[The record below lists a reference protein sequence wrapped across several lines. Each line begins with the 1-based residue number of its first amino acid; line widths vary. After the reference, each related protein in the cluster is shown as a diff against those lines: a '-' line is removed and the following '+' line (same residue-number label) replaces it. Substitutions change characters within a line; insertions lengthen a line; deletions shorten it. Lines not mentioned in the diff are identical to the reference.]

1 MLGIAGTCPPAIG
14 IGVIGVVIGR
24 RATAGAGFA
33 SAVLGVAVFAPRTR
47 RIGMRT
53 VVRGTVS
60 AGVAGHRPAVL
71 TGGIVAPAPVT
82 QAVRSIVI
90 AGCTAISAI
99 AFPAMLAAG
108 IFFPR
113 AVAITMA
120 AGVNRFRF
128 TLAADTRIRTIT
140 VAGAGCVAL
149 VVQHPCM
156 AAAGRAGP
164 GPIAAVAVLLVNVS
178 AKIFYIMA
186 LITLVVLLMTSGCMR
201 LLDVG
206 ALQRILLTA
215 WAGADN
221 AGGRTNSLLLCTGQP
236 K

>member
-24 RATAGAGFA
+24 RAATRTSLA

-53 VVRGTVS
+53 VVRDTVS

-71 TGGIVAPAPVT
+71 TGGIVAPAPVA

-113 AVAITMA
+113 AVAIAVT
-120 AGVNRFRF
+120 AGIDRLRFR
-128 TLAADTRIRTIT
+128 LAASVRIASVP
-140 VAGAGCVAL
+140 VAGASCVLYILENPCMTAAIRASAGAVGTGAVAL
-149 VVQHPCM
+149 C
-156 AAAGRAGP
+156 R
-164 GPIAAVAVLLVNVS
+164 
-178 AKIFYIMA
+178 
-186 LITLVVLLMTSGCMR
+186 IT
-201 LLDVG
+201 
-206 ALQRILLTA
+206 A
-215 WAGADN
+215 
-221 AGGRTNSLLLCTGQP
+221 
-236 K
+236 

>member
-1 MLGIAGTCPPAIG
+1 
-14 IGVIGVVIGR
+14 
-24 RATAGAGFA
+24 
-33 SAVLGVAVFAPRTR
+33 
-47 RIGMRT
+47 MRT
-53 VVRGTVS
+53 VIRSAIS
-60 AGVAGHRPAVL
+60 AGAAGHRPAVL
-71 TGGIVAPAPVT
+71 TGGIVAPAPVAQT
-82 QAVRSIVI
+82 VRSIVI
-90 AGCTAISAI
+90 AGCAAVPAIGFA
-99 AFPAMLAAG
+99 PVLTAG

-113 AVAITMA
+113 AVTITMA

-186 LITLVVLLMTSGCMR
+186 L
-201 LLDVG
+201 
-206 ALQRILLTA
+206 
-215 WAGADN
+215 
-221 AGGRTNSLLLCTGQP
+221 
-236 K
+236 

>member
-1 MLGIAGTCPPAIG
+1 MVGI
-14 IGVIGVVIGR
+14 VLGR
-24 RATAGAGFA
+24 RAAARTSLA

-53 VVRGTVS
+53 VVRDTVS

-71 TGGIVAPAPVT
+71 TGGIVAPAPVA

-120 AGVNRFRF
+120 AGIDRLRFR
-128 TLAADTRIRTIT
+128 LAASARIASVP
-140 VAGAGCVAL
+140 VAGASCVL
-149 VVQHPCM
+149 YILENPCM
-156 AAAGRAGP
+156 TAAIRASAG
-164 GPIAAVAVLLVNVS
+164 AVAPSTVT
-178 AKIFYIMA
+178 F
-186 LITLVVLLMTSGCMR
+186 G
-201 LLDVG
+201 
-206 ALQRILLTA
+206 RI
-215 WAGADN
+215 
-221 AGGRTNSLLLCTGQP
+221 CP
-236 K
+236 

>member
-1 MLGIAGTCPPAIG
+1 M
-14 IGVIGVVIGR
+14 
-24 RATAGAGFA
+24 
-33 SAVLGVAVFAPRTR
+33 LGVAVFAPRTR

-53 VVRGTVS
+53 VVRDTVS

-71 TGGIVAPAPVT
+71 TGGIVAPAPVA

-120 AGVNRFRF
+120 AGIDRLRFR
-128 TLAADTRIRTIT
+128 LAAGARIASVTI
-140 VAGAGCVAL
+140 AGTGRRL
-149 VVQHPCM
+149 LTLQHPRM

-164 GPIAAVAVLLVNVS
+164 
-178 AKIFYIMA
+178 
-186 LITLVVLLMTSGCMR
+186 
-201 LLDVG
+201 
-206 ALQRILLTA
+206 
-215 WAGADN
+215 
-221 AGGRTNSLLLCTGQP
+221 
-236 K
+236 

>member
-24 RATAGAGFA
+24 RAAAGAGFRA
-33 SAVLGVAVFAPRTR
+33 TVLGIAVLAPRAR
-47 RIGMRT
+47 SIRMRT
-53 VVRGTVS
+53 VVRGAVS
-60 AGVAGHRPAVL
+60 AGAAGCRSAVL
-71 TGGIVAPAPVT
+71 TGGIVAPAPVA

-113 AVAITMA
+113 AVAIIMA
-120 AGVNRFRF
+120 AGIDRLRFRL
-128 TLAADTRIRTIT
+128 TASTGVRTVT

-164 GPIAAVAVLLVNVS
+164 GSIAAVAVLLVNVS

-186 LITLVVLLMTSGCMR
+186 L
-201 LLDVG
+201 
-206 ALQRILLTA
+206 
-215 WAGADN
+215 
-221 AGGRTNSLLLCTGQP
+221 
-236 K
+236 